1 MTNNQNI
8 ESLRNSTVYG
18 NNGEKIGKVGEI
30 YLDDQTN
37 EPTFA
42 TVNTGLFGSKETF
55 VPLNQAEA
63 SDKGLTVP
71 FDKEFVKDAPNI
83 DDDGSLSPDEEQ
95 RIYEYYSLD
104 GNASGR
110 GEASGRGDEDGSRDD
125 QSADARAG
133 QSGDHGNAAGTAAAG
148 TAAAG
153 TAAAGTAAAGTA
165 AAGGADDRD
174 SAQAGTGRHSSGQP
188 EAAAADTRDGVADRP
203 ETAERPEAAGQA
215 GTGRHGASDNDV
227 VAHEERLAATDQTE
241 RRETGQVRLRKHVTT
256 DTETVEVPV
265 RREEVQVERT
275 KIDPDSPEAH
285 QPVDGKEFGQDE
297 EVSVTA
303 YEERPVVDTE
313 TVATER
319 VHVGKQSHEETE
331 TVSGEVRKEEIEV
344 DEEGN
349 RRDQR

>member
-18 NNGEKIGKVGEI
+18 NNGDKIGKVGEI

-55 VPLNQAEA
+55 VPLNQARA
-63 SDKGLTVP
+63 SDDGLTVP
-71 FDKEFVKDAPNI
+71 YDKDFVKDAPNI
-83 DDDGSLSPDEEQ
+83 DDDGSLTPEEEQ

-104 GNASGR
+104 GSNSGR
-110 GEASGRGDEDGSRDD
+110 DNGGN
-125 QSADARAG
+125 ADAQRGQAG
-133 QSGDHGNAAGTAAAG
+133 NRTGQEHGNAAAG

-153 TAAAGTAAAGTA
+153 TAAAGTAAAGTVN
-165 AAGGADDRD
+165 GREDT
-174 SAQAGTGRHSSGQP
+174 QAGTGRHSN
-188 EAAAADTRDGVADRP
+188 
-203 ETAERPEAAGQA
+203 GQA
-215 GTGRHGASDNDV
+215 EAQTRGGTADQAATGRHGAADNDV
-227 VAHEERLAATDQTE
+227 VAHEERLEATDQTE
-241 RRETGQVRLRKHVTT
+241 RRETGQVRLRKHVKT

-265 RREEVQVERT
+265 RHEEVQVERT
-275 KIDPDSPEAH
+275 KIDPDSAEAR
-285 QPVDGKEFGQDE
+285 QAADGNEFGKDE
-297 EVSVTA
+297 EVTVTA

-319 VHVGKQSHEETE
+319 VSLNKQAREDTE
-331 TVSGEVRKEEIEV
+331 TVSGQVRKEEIEV

-349 RRDQR
+349 RRD

>member
-18 NNGEKIGKVGEI
+18 NNGDKIGKVGEI

-55 VPLNQAEA
+55 VPLNQARA
-63 SDKGLTVP
+63 SDDGLTVP
-71 FDKEFVKDAPNI
+71 YDKDFVKDAPNI
-83 DDDGSLSPDEEQ
+83 DDDGSLSPEEEQ

-104 GNASGR
+104 GSNSGR
-110 GEASGRGDEDGSRDD
+110 DNSGN
-125 QSADARAG
+125 ADAQGGQAGNRAG
-133 QSGDHGNAAGTAAAG
+133 QEHGNAAAG

-153 TAAAGTAAAGTA
+153 TAAGGTAAAGTA
-165 AAGGADDRD
+165 DGRD
-174 SAQAGTGRHSSGQP
+174 GNQAGTGRHSN
-188 EAAAADTRDGVADRP
+188 
-203 ETAERPEAAGQA
+203 GQA
-215 GTGRHGASDNDV
+215 EAQTRGGNADQAGAEGRQAATGRHGAADNDV

-241 RRETGQVRLRKHVTT
+241 RRETGQVRLRKHVKT

-265 RREEVQVERT
+265 RHEEVQVERT
-275 KIDPDSPEAH
+275 KIDPDSAEAR
-285 QPVDGKEFGQDE
+285 QAAAGNEFGEDE
-297 EVSVTA
+297 DVTVTA

-319 VHVGKQSHEETE
+319 VSLNKQAREDTE
-331 TVSGEVRKEEIEV
+331 TVSGQVRKEEIEV
-344 DEEGN
+344 DDEGN
-349 RRDQR
+349 RRN

>member
-71 FDKEFVKDAPNI
+71 FDKDFVKDAPNI

-110 GEASGRGDEDGSRDD
+110 GDASGHGDEDGARGD
-125 QSADARAG
+125 QSADARTE
-133 QSGDHGNAAGTAAAG
+133 QSRDETGNAAGTAAAG

-153 TAAAGTAAAGTA
+153 TAAAGTAAAGS
-165 AAGGADDRD
+165 ADNRD

-188 EAAAADTRDGVADRP
+188 EAADTRDGVSGQSETTDRT
-203 ETAERPEAAGQA
+203 ENAGQA

-241 RRETGQVRLRKHVTT
+241 RQETGQVRLRKHVTT

-285 QPVDGKEFGQDE
+285 QPVDGNEFGQDE

-319 VHVGKQSHEETE
+319 VHVGKQSHEEPE